1 MAIPEWQI
9 RVAEAIPRTSA
20 GEVPLVAVFCEGV
33 TVAEVKKFLD
43 SMDAPSPELDG
54 GGEEPS
60 ESGDGPQYKLS
71 VHIRLHQVD
80 SEECDFDGVDVIASP
95 YLSLIRAYE
104 RRLEVPA
111 GILRAAL
118 MRLLEGEAAPKIAAR
133 LDDMIRDGLENGEPD
148 EYATGEGE
156 GFNIFLGKKPPAE
169 A

>member
-1 MAIPEWQI
+1 MATPEWQI
-9 RVAEAIPRTSA
+9 KVAEAIPRTST

-43 SMDAPSPELDG
+43 ELDAPSPELDG
-54 GGEEPS
+54 GGEGPS
-60 ESGDGPQYKLS
+60 ESGDGPQCRLS
-71 VHIRLHQVD
+71 VHIRLHPVD

-118 MRLLEGEAAPKIAAR
+118 VRLLEGEAVPSIAAR
-133 LDDMIRDGLENGEPD
+133 LDDMIRDGYENGDPHD
-148 EYATGEGE
+148 VTGEGE
-156 GFNIFLGKKPPAE
+156 GFNVFMGKQPPAK